1 MATTAFIYGKLMLSA
16 FNKEV
21 DLDTDDIR
29 AALVT
34 SSYTPNQDT
43 HQYWTSVVANEM
55 SATGYTANGVALA
68 SPAVSYTGASNT
80 FAFDCA
86 DFSWASV
93 TAATFRYIVFYD
105 RTPSTDA
112 TRPLIAYVDFGANQ
126 SQGTG
131 TGAINITVD
140 AAGVFTVTVA

>member
-1 MATTAFIYGKLMLSA
+1 MATTAFLYGKIYLSA
-16 FNKEV
+16 FNKEI

-43 HQYWTSVVANEM
+43 HQYWSSVVANEM
-55 SATGYTANGVALA
+55 SATGYTANGVALT
-68 SPAVSYTGASNT
+68 SLAVSYTAGTNT

-86 DFSWASV
+86 DFSWATV

-105 RTPSTDA
+105 RTPATDA
-112 TRPLIAYVDFGANQ
+112 TRPLIGYVDFGADQ

-131 TGAINITVD
+131 TGSISVTVA
-140 AAGVFTVTVA
+140 AAGVFTATVA